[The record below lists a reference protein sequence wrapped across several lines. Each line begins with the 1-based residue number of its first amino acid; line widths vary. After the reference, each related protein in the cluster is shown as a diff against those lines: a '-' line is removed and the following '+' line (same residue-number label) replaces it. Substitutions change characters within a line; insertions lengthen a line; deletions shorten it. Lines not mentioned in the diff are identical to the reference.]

1 MATDPYKYLDQMRAR
16 SAQPSGVVDD
26 PFEAELATQ
35 RNDELAYRIKV
46 ANPDEEARIRPIAEA
61 RGLPPSVVAGQLSA
75 FEAEARAARAKSAM
89 QEYPAIGRWSAK
101 PGNAAIAADDYDN
114 LGKLGA
120 AFASRIAEDKRD
132 LMASG
137 GFVERMGDLFKS
149 GVYSLDQG
157 AAAVRGALQDW
168 SARNPLPWTSA
179 ENTEASVI
187 AARQARAIAR
197 ISRDM
202 AGTKVAGETD
212 WSAVKARPT
221 PGNVLKFGLDQ
232 GVKSVPGMAQA
243 ALMLPAYILG
253 QAGSIGQTRANV
265 QGREDANLQDVGEA
279 TPAALLSAALERVG
293 IHGIFGATGKN
304 AAMRATKAGAT
315 EAVTEFGQSAVEY
328 IGGHSQTGTPFDVN
342 EMLDQAFAGAVAG
355 GVMGGGMRGT
365 VESSAPV
372 ARRARGLV
380 KQFTAANDAVHD
392 GQFLDELGKVINGT
406 KLATRDPDAISSLIR
421 DLGEEVGVEHVF
433 IPAEKIVAYQS
444 SGSDNNYFGDCA
456 CPWRI

>member
-1 MATDPYKYLDQMRAR
+1 MATNPYDDYFEKQRA
-16 SAQPSGVVDD
+16 A
-26 PFEAELATQ
+26 EAAF
-35 RNDELAYRIKV
+35 RIQV
-46 ANPDEEARIRPIAEA
+46 AKPDEAARAQLIARE
-61 RGLPPSVVAGQLSA
+61 RGLPAMIVESDLPN
-75 FEAEARAARAKSAM
+75 FEAQRRATRANATM
-89 QEYPAIGRWSAK
+89 AVYPAIGKWSAD
-101 PGNAAIAADDYDN
+101 PRNVAVAADDYDN

-120 AFASRIAEDKRD
+120 AFASRIARDKRD

-179 ENTEASVI
+179 ENTEAAKV
-187 AARQARAIAR
+187 AAMQARAIAR

-232 GVKSVPGMAQA
+232 SVKSVPGMAQA

-279 TPAALLSAALERVG
+279 TPAALLSAALERIG

-304 AAMRATKAGAT
+304 AVMRATKAGAT

-328 IGGHSQTGTPFDVN
+328 IGGHSQTGTEFSTD

-365 VESSAPV
+365 VEASGPV

-392 GQFLDELGKVINGT
+392 GQFLDALGKAINGT

-433 IPAEKIVAYQS
+433 IPGEKIVAYQS
-444 SGSDNNYFGDCA
+444 SGSDNNYFGNRA
-456 CPWRI
+456 CPWQI

>member
-1 MATDPYKYLDQMRAR
+1 MATNPYDDYFEKQR
-16 SAQPSGVVDD
+16 SAETA
-26 PFEAELATQ
+26 F
-35 RNDELAYRIKV
+35 RIQV
-46 ANPDEEARIRPIAEA
+46 AKPDEAARANAIAKE
-61 RGLPPSVVAGQLSA
+61 RGLPTVVVQSDLPN
-75 FEAEARAARAKSAM
+75 FEAQQRAARANEVM
-89 QEYPAIGRWSAK
+89 RQHPAIGRWSAK
-101 PGNAAIAADDYDN
+101 PGNATIAADDYDN

-120 AFASRIAEDKRD
+120 AFASRIARDKRD

-179 ENTEASVI
+179 ENTESAMG

-232 GVKSVPGMAQA
+232 SVKSVPGMAQA

-279 TPAALLSAALERVG
+279 TPAALLSAALERIG

-304 AAMRATKAGAT
+304 AVMRATKAGAT

-328 IGGHSQTGTPFDVN
+328 IGGHSQTGTQFSTD

-365 VESSAPV
+365 VEASGPV

-392 GQFLDELGKVINGT
+392 GQFLDTLVKAINGT
-406 KLATRDPDAISSLIR
+406 KLATRDPDAITSLIR

-433 IPAEKIVAYQS
+433 IPADKIVAYQS
-444 SGSDNNYFGDCA
+444 SGSDNNYFGDYA
-456 CPWRI
+456 CPWRT

>member
-1 MATDPYKYLDQMRAR
+1 MSDLLDQFLGGK
-16 SAQPSGVVDD
+16 SPSKVD
-26 PFEAELATQ
+26 PL
-35 RNDELAYRIKV
+35 
-46 ANPDEEARIRPIAEA
+46 DEELRDIAAARRSIIMHNAASPDAAA
-61 RGLPPSVVAGQLSA
+61 RANVLSRENGLPPTIVEQHLPA
-75 FEAEARAARAKSAM
+75 FEIARRSERANALMTKH
-89 QEYPAIGRWSAK
+89 PAIGRWSSD
-101 PGNAAIAADDYDN
+101 PRNIAAAADDYDN

-120 AFASRIAEDKRD
+120 AFASRIARDKRD

-179 ENTEASVI
+179 ENTEAAKV

-221 PGNVLKFGLDQ
+221 PGNVLTFGLDQ

-265 QGREDANLQDVGEA
+265 QGREDADLQDVGEA
-279 TPAALLSAALERVG
+279 TPAALLSAALERIG
-293 IHGIFGATGKN
+293 IRGIFGATGKN
-304 AAMRATKAGAT
+304 AVMRATKAGAT

-328 IGGHSQTGTPFDVN
+328 IGGHSQTGTEFSTD

-365 VESSAPV
+365 VEASGPV

-392 GQFLDELGKVINGT
+392 GQFLDALGKAINGT
-406 KLATRDPDAISSLIR
+406 KLATRDPDAISSLVR

-433 IPAEKIVAYQS
+433 IPGEKIVAYQS

-456 CPWRI
+456 CPWQI

>member
-1 MATDPYKYLDQMRAR
+1 MTDLTSSLMGTPLPSGRVEPVNTDPLDDMLATRRDAAISRRIRDADAEKEAR
-16 SAQPSGVVDD
+16 VSMLAREYDMPTAVISADLPG
-26 PFEAELATQ
+26 FEAQ
-35 RNDELAYRIKV
+35 
-46 ANPDEEARIRPIAEA
+46 
-61 RGLPPSVVAGQLSA
+61 
-75 FEAEARAARAKSAM
+75 ARAGRAQSIM
-89 QEYPAIGRWSAK
+89 GQYPSIAKWSQK
-101 PGNAAIAADDYDN
+101 GSNAAIAADDYDN

-120 AFASRIAEDKRD
+120 AFASRIAKDKRD
-132 LMASG
+132 LLASG

-179 ENTEASVI
+179 ENTEAAVI

-243 ALMLPAYILG
+243 ALILPAYILG

-279 TPAALLSAALERVG
+279 TPAALLSAALERIG
-293 IHGIFGATGKN
+293 IHGIFGATGKS
-304 AAMRATKAGAT
+304 AVMRVAKAGAT

-365 VESSAPV
+365 VEATGPV

-380 KQFTAANDAVHD
+380 KQFTAANNAVHD

-444 SGSDNNYFGDCA
+444 SGADNDYFGDCA
-456 CPWRI
+456 CPWQI

>member
-1 MATDPYKYLDQMRAR
+1 MATDPFKYLDQMRDR
-16 SAQPSGVVDD
+16 QAQPETVD
-26 PFEAELATQ
+26 PFLADLQ
-35 RNDELAYRIKV
+35 RQRDDELAYKIKV
-46 ANPDEEARIRPIAEA
+46 ANPDEAARTQVIAKA
-61 RGLPPSVVAGQLSA
+61 RGLPPSAIAGQLPA
-75 FEAEARAARAKSAM
+75 FEAEARASRAKAVVG
-89 QEYPAIGRWSAK
+89 EYPAIGRWSAK

-120 AFASRIAEDKRD
+120 AFASRIARDKRD

-157 AAAVRGALQDW
+157 AAVVRGALQDW

-179 ENTEASVI
+179 ENTEAAVV

-212 WSAVKARPT
+212 WSAVKERPT

-232 GVKSVPGMAQA
+232 SVKSVPGMAQA

-279 TPAALLSAALERVG
+279 TPAALLSAALERIG
-293 IHGIFGATGKN
+293 IRGIFGATGKN
-304 AAMRATKAGAT
+304 AVMRATKAGAT

-328 IGGHSQTGTPFDVN
+328 IGGHSQTGTEFSTD

-365 VESSAPV
+365 VEASGPV

-392 GQFLDELGKVINGT
+392 GQFLDALGKAINGT

-421 DLGEEVGVEHVF
+421 DLGEEVGVERVF